1 MVGEKDWEYKKT
13 FIIKEKALNYN
24 DILLNCKMLDTICD
38 VLINDKLLFKGNNCF
53 KSYSYSIKDFV
64 EIGENELRII
74 FHSPVNYV
82 SKKYEQI
89 PAPINSNGQNGIV
102 HIRKP
107 QCHFG
112 WDWGPVLPCSG
123 ITRDIELEFVEDGRI
138 NYLSVTQNHSD
149 NITISVNADLT
160 LYNDDAECFLTV
172 ETPDGEVFHHWG
184 RSHDFVIENP
194 KLWWTKELSGSDEQP
209 LYTVKAVIFN
219 NGKEIC
225 WEEKKSVK
233 NNRA

>member
-1 MVGEKDWEYKKT
+1 MKKSLNGKWYFKEVGTQYWYDAIVPGCNFLDLMSNGKIPDPFIGLNEAKVTWVGEKDWEYKKT

-149 NITISVNADLT
+149 TSTIRVNADL
-160 LYNDDAECFLTV
+160 
-172 ETPDGEVFHHWG
+172 P
-184 RSHDFVIENP
+184 
-194 KLWWTKELSGSDEQP
+194 
-209 LYTVKAVIFN
+209 
-219 NGKEIC
+219 
-225 WEEKKSVK
+225 
-233 NNRA
+233 